1 MSRKKRHR
9 DAPPINAGSMAD
21 IAFLLL
27 VFFLVVTTMDID
39 KGILTQLPPWPDE
52 NTPPPENVQQNRRNL
67 FIVLVNSQDQL
78 LVNGEWSKIDDLR
91 ASTKKFIDN
100 NGVDP
105 NLSLNPNKA
114 IVSLQNDRGTSY
126 NMYVQVQNELR
137 AAYRELRDAQ
147 AMNKFG
153 KRYAEL
159 TKTQGKEIK
168 KMYPMRI
175 SEAEPKDVGKK

>member
-1 MSRKKRHR
+1 MSRKKIHR
-9 DAPPINAGSMAD
+9 EAPAINAGSMAD

-39 KGILTQLPPWPDE
+39 KGIVTKLPPWPDE
-52 NTPPPENVQQNRRNL
+52 NTPPPENLQQNRRNL
-67 FIVLVNSQDQL
+67 FVVLVNAQDQL
-78 LVNGEWSKIDDLR
+78 LVNGEWAKVEDLR

-100 NGVDP
+100 NGVNP
-105 NLSLNPNKA
+105 SLSVSPQKA

-153 KRYAEL
+153 KPYDQL
-159 TKTQGKEIK
+159 TVDQGEDIK
-168 KMYPMRI
+168 DMYPMRI
-175 SEAEPKDVGKK
+175 SEAEPKDVGGN